1 MWNSFIEH
9 EPDQESRKSNNKV
22 DEDDS
27 KQNSSTTK
35 ISKLEDL
42 AEEVKEAPT
51 FREVEEGFE
60 M

>member
-1 MWNSFIEH
+1 MLYSFIEH
-9 EPDQESRKSNNKV
+9 EPDQESRKSSNKV

-35 ISKLEDL
+35 ISKPEDL
-42 AEEVKEAPT
+42 VEEVKEAPT